1 MASEESVIRV
11 NFGRPVPLF
20 PLSSVA
26 LLPHAIIPLHIF
38 EERYKRMV
46 EDMLESTGQIAM
58 AVYASRAGEPDPSEL
73 APDLPATA
81 GGPLHHPGEVI
92 DPEGVAALRPGVC
105 LGRILDYQRLPD
117 GRFYIALQGV
127 CRAKI
132 RYELPRSP
140 DTPYRIAML
149 DPVGLQEID
158 EGILTP
164 TRMRLTELFESE
176 PLSELREAPN
186 FLKHMRD
193 SAIPTS
199 VLLELLAT
207 VFISDPEV
215 RYKLLEGEHARS
227 RGTLIERELH
237 SIARLIRMAGPQR
250 KVEWPKGCS
259 WN

>member
-1 MASEESVIRV
+1 MASEDVVIRV

-20 PLSSVA
+20 PLTSVA

-58 AVYASRAGEPDPSEL
+58 AVYAGRDAEAEEEEGETP
-73 APDLPATA
+73 
-81 GGPLHHPGEVI
+81 
-92 DPEGVAALRPGVC
+92 ALRPGVC

-132 RYELPRSP
+132 RYELPRTE
-140 DTPYRIAML
+140 DTPYRLAML
-149 DPVGLQEID
+149 EPVGLSEID
-158 EGILTP
+158 ETALTS
-164 TRMRLTELFESE
+164 TRMRLTELLKHE
-176 PLSELREAPN
+176 PLSELREAPA
-186 FLKHMRD
+186 FLEHMKNA
-193 SAIPTS
+193 AIPTS

-215 RYKLLEGEHARS
+215 KYRLLEGEHARS
-227 RGTLIERELH
+227 RGRLIESELK
-237 SIARLIRMAGPQR
+237 SLARLIRMAQPQR
-250 KVEWPKGCS
+250 RVDAPKGCS

>member
-1 MASEESVIRV
+1 MAAEESVIRV

-20 PLSSVA
+20 PLNSVA

-58 AVYASRAGEPDPSEL
+58 AVYADRDGDEDAGPQ
-73 APDLPATA
+73 AP
-81 GGPLHHPGEVI
+81 
-92 DPEGVAALRPGVC
+92 LRPGVC

-132 RYELPRSP
+132 RYELPCAG
-140 DTPYRIAML
+140 DTPYRLAML
-149 DPVGLQEID
+149 EPVGLSEPD
-158 EGILTP
+158 EEVLTS
-164 TRMRLTELFESE
+164 TRMRLKELFEHE
-176 PLSELREAPN
+176 PLSELREAPA
-186 FLKHMRD
+186 FLKHMED
-193 SAIPTS
+193 AAIPTS

-215 RYKLLEGEHARS
+215 KYRLLEGEHART
-227 RGTLIERELH
+227 RGRMIEKELV
-237 SIARLIRMAGPQR
+237 SLAKLIRMAQPQR

>member
-1 MASEESVIRV
+1 MASDESVIRV

-38 EERYKRMV
+38 EDRYKRMV

-58 AVYASRAGEPDPSEL
+58 AVYATRQEEPDATDLINEPE
-73 APDLPATA
+73 APAQA
-81 GGPLHHPGEVI
+81 PGQVI
-92 DPEGVAALRPGVC
+92 DPEGVAPLRPGVC

-127 CRAKI
+127 CRARV
-132 RYELPRSP
+132 RYELPRTP

-149 DPVGLQEID
+149 DPVGLHEVD
-158 EGILTP
+158 EGTLTP

-176 PLSELREAPN
+176 PLSGLREAPA

-207 VFISDPEV
+207 VIISDPEV

-237 SIARLIRMAGPQR
+237 SIARLIRMAAPQR
-250 KVEWPKGCS
+250 LVECPKGCS